1 MKNIWYYVP
10 TGYSE
15 TIGDGNMGVNKE
27 SLLIDMDGVM
37 ADTMGGAFDYV
48 EQHFGHSLA
57 HEDIEDY
64 WFGGLP
70 KEDMLTAFRSKDFY
84 RNLDVITGAVRA
96 IKRLREEYNGNVYV
110 CSAPMEGSENCENEK
125 RDWLLEYFDAEFS
138 RQAII
143 TANKAAVP
151 GRVIIEDNP
160 HIAGGIWQPVMFDQ
174 PYNRRSPY
182 PRMYGWHDLQ
192 VVRNLM
198 QPNDSQS

>member
-1 MKNIWYYVP
+1 MA
-10 TGYSE
+10 
-15 TIGDGNMGVNKE
+15 VNKE

-64 WFGGLP
+64 WFAGLP
-70 KEDMLTAFRSKDFY
+70 REDMLTAFRSDGFY
-84 RNLDVITGAVRA
+84 RNLDVMTGAVRA
-96 IKRLREEYNGNVYV
+96 IKRLREEYGGNVYV
-110 CSAPMEGSENCENEK
+110 CSAPMEGAPHCETEK
-125 RDWLLEYFDAEFS
+125 RDWLSEYFDAEFA

-160 HIAGGIWQPVMFDQ
+160 HIAGGIWQPVIFDQ
-174 PYNRRSPY
+174 PYNRTVTY
-182 PRMYGWHDLQ
+182 PRMYGWHDLG
-192 VVRNLM
+192 VVRAHM
-198 QPNDSQS
+198 RRNDDLA